1 MISTPILQFGTSRF
15 LQAHADLF
23 VSEALAADK
32 AVGKITIV
40 QSSGS
45 ADRAG
50 RLAALADE
58 TGYPVQV
65 RGLSDGQVVDYETR
79 VHSVA
84 RTLSTQTDWDEIQR
98 IAVEEAQ
105 FILSNTSDTGFQPS
119 PADSE
124 LNFVQSMS
132 YPAKLLQLLIARF
145 QAGAGGIQVMPM
157 ELIVD
162 NGEALRDRVLEIAK
176 VHPQAGLIDYLKND
190 VVWVNSLVDRIVSE
204 PIEPAGAV
212 AEPYALWAIENQAG
226 LQLPCEHPSVQVV
239 DSLEVTESLK
249 LFILNLGHTY
259 LVNRWQQAGTEQHE
273 FVREL
278 LDDADYSAALK
289 SLYETEV
296 IPGFNAAGLQQAAE
310 DYVLATMDRFANP
323 FLDHKLVDI
332 AQNHT
337 EKVERRIK
345 AFLAWAA
352 RNGDESAKPQL
363 AAIVAN
369 QS

>member
-23 VSEALAADK
+23 VSEALAAGK

-58 TGYPVQV
+58 AGYPVQV
-65 RGLSDGQVVDYETR
+65 RGLSEGQVVDYETR

-119 PADSE
+119 PSDSE
-124 LNFVQSMS
+124 LSFVQSMS

-145 QAGAGGIQVMPM
+145 QAGAGGIQIMPM

-162 NGEALRDRVLEIAK
+162 NGQALRDRVLEIAE

-212 AEPYALWAIENQAG
+212 AEPYALWAIENQAK
-226 LQLPCEHPSVQVV
+226 LTLPCEHPSVQVV

-259 LVNRWQQAGTEQHE
+259 LVDRWQQAGSQSHE

-278 LDDADYSAALK
+278 LEDEDYNKALK

-296 IPGFNAAGLQQAAE
+296 IPGFKAAGLQQAAE

-323 FLDHKLVDI
+323 FLDHKLADI

-345 AFLAWAA
+345 AFLTWAA
-352 RNGDESAKPQL
+352 SNGDESAKPQL
-363 AAIVAN
+363 KAIVAS
-369 QS
+369 QV